1 MSICNFSNNKALKK
15 LHFYY
20 LNIVYTEKILNVS
33 YLITMLVWVF
43 LILMSLILPCKALE
57 TTKTPIS
64 ASVGSRL
71 SLTVAFIPA
80 LTGMVLLALP
90 SLAKSDLLTI
100 FSNFAFIMSIF
111 PILGGLACIDVV
123 INNFTHYCNSLSDS
137 SKLFT
142 INEMISEIVAIKT
155 EFKIVNDSLTQYFFY
170 GIVMFSINFTMDTYF
185 TIENILNSKVEYIFG
200 LLLFSFCDLCVLHI
214 ISILAD
220 KLTSTYYGSVN
231 MIR

>member
-1 MSICNFSNNKALKK
+1 
-15 LHFYY
+15 
-20 LNIVYTEKILNVS
+20 
-33 YLITMLVWVF
+33 MLVWVL

-100 FSNFAFIMSIF
+100 FSNFVFIMSIF

-123 INNFTHYCNSLSDS
+123 INNFTHYCISLSNS

-155 EFKIVNDSLTQYFFY
+155 QFKIVNDSLTQYFFY
-170 GIVMFSINFTMDTYF
+170 GIIMFSINFTMDTYF
-185 TIENILNSKVEYIFG
+185 TIENILDSDVDYIFG
-200 LLLFSFCDLCVLHI
+200 LLLLSFCDLCVLHI